1 MPEPSFAVKW
11 DRDNERFY
19 ETGTDRGV
27 LYVKNQTGTAYNSGV
42 AWNGLTAVTENPS
55 GAEETALYADNKKY
69 LSLRSKEE
77 FGATVEAYTYPDEWA
92 VCDGSAELAPGVYV
106 GQQTRR
112 GFGMTYR
119 TRIGNDTQF
128 DDFGYKVHIIY
139 NGMASPSQ
147 KSYATINDSP
157 EAITFSWEL
166 TTIPVDMPVV
176 DGTQLKPS
184 ATITID
190 STKFA
195 GETDHAKLQAIE
207 SILYGTDAV
216 YEKVTSPTGN
226 PKTLNY
232 YVKDTSGSYVAT
244 TDTTVTEGVDYY
256 SIATPATSPRLPS
269 PSEIL
274 EILSA

>member
-1 MPEPSFAVKW
+1 MTEPTFAVKW

-27 LYVKNQTGTAYNSGV
+27 LYIKNVAGTSYDPGV
-42 AWNGLTAVTENPS
+42 AWNGLTAVTESPS

-92 VCDGSAELAPGVYV
+92 VCDGSAELSPGVYV

-128 DDFGYKVHIIY
+128 DDYGYKIHIIY

-157 EAITFSWEL
+157 EAITFSWEI
-166 TTIPVDMPVV
+166 TTIPIDMPTVNGV
-176 DGTQLKPS
+176 ALKPS

-190 STKFA
+190 SSKFSDS
-195 GETDHAKLQAIE
+195 EKLHAIE
-207 SILYGTDAV
+207 SILYGTDAE
-216 YEKVTSPTGN
+216 YEKVTTPSGN
-226 PKTLNY
+226 PKTLGY
-232 YVKDTSGSYVAT
+232 YVKDTSGSYIPT
-244 TDTTVTEGVDYY
+244 TDTTVEENVDYY
-256 SIATPATSPRLPS
+256 SVTTPATAPRLPS

-274 EILSA
+274 DILTD